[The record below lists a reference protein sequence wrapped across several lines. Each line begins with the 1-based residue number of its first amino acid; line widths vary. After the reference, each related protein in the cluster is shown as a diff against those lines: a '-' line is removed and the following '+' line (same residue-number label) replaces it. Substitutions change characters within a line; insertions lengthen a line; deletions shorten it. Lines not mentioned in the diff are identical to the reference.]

1 MDAVR
6 LGAQGRAVNPLD
18 LLAWVGAVGGAIVIA
33 ALAATVVIGVIKG
46 AMREPARRKESATPI
61 VKSHGWPGD
70 KSS

>member
-6 LGAQGRAVNPLD
+6 LSAQERAVNPLD

-33 ALAATVVIGVIKG
+33 ALAAAVVIGVIKG
-46 AMREPARRKESATPI
+46 AMRDSAYRKKRATPI